1 VSLKILLKE
10 IENMVERVITPS
22 AISASPSHATEVV
35 LRTLDLSKQYGTR
48 RAVDHLNLEVYRGEI
63 FGFLGPNG
71 AGKTTTIRC
80 MLDVIRPTSG
90 TIHVLGLDTQR
101 DRHALHERIGYLPGD
116 VRLPGDMTGKQ
127 IIDYFSQIQG
137 LQPVMLKDLV
147 ARFDVE
153 MKRPLKGYSKGMRQK
168 IGIVLAFMCD
178 PDVLILD
185 EPTSG
190 LDPLLQRTFN
200 EFLLEEQSRGKTV
213 FMSSHIMSDVEKVCQ
228 RVAVIRKG
236 ELVTV
241 EEVETLREKAG
252 QRVTVEFGE
261 NASVVPDEMA
271 HVPGVSDVT
280 VSKGVYH
287 MNMSGTMDP
296 LIKALS
302 HYEVLRLQVEEAPL
316 EEVFLKFYEDVQPQ
330 RTVPSSAL
338 QSVKE

>member
-1 VSLKILLKE
+1 MTTSLATVIEIDSLYKSYGKVQAVKNVS
-10 IENMVERVITPS
+10 MRVE
-22 AISASPSHATEVV
+22 
-35 LRTLDLSKQYGTR
+35 Q
-48 RAVDHLNLEVYRGEI
+48 GEI

-90 TIHVLGLDTQR
+90 TIRVLGLDAQR
-101 DRHALHERIGYLPGD
+101 DRQALHQHIGYLPGD
-116 VRLPGDMTGKQ
+116 VRLPGEMTGKQ
-127 IIDYFSQIQG
+127 IIDYFSRIQG
-137 LQPVMLKDLV
+137 LQPVLLNDLV

-178 PDVLILD
+178 PDLLILD

-190 LDPLLQRTFN
+190 LDPLLQKTFN
-200 EFLLEEQSRGKTV
+200 EFLLEEQARGKTI

-228 RVAVIRKG
+228 RVAVIRRG

-241 EEVETLREKAG
+241 ERVETLREKAG
-252 QRVTVEFGE
+252 QRIIVEFGATE
-261 NASVVPDEMA
+261 NVSQEELQRI
-271 HVPGVSDVT
+271 PGVSDVT
-280 VSKGVYH
+280 MSNGSYH

-302 HYEVLRLQVEEAPL
+302 RHDVLRLQVEEAPL
-316 EEVFLKFYEDVQPQ
+316 EEVFLKFYEDVPAAN
-330 RTVPSSAL
+330 VAPSAAATR
-338 QSVKE
+338 

>member
-1 VSLKILLKE
+1 MKTTTPVIE
-10 IENMVERVITPS
+10 INS
-22 AISASPSHATEVV
+22 
-35 LRTLDLSKQYGTR
+35 LSKSYGKIQ
-48 RAVDHLNLEVYRGEI
+48 AVKDVSIRVEQGEI

-90 TIHVLGLDTQR
+90 SIRVLGLDAQR
-101 DRHALHERIGYLPGD
+101 DRHALHQHIGYLPGD

-127 IIDYFSQIQG
+127 IINYFSRIQG
-137 LQPVMLKDLV
+137 LQPVLLKDLV

-153 MKRPLKGYSKGMRQK
+153 MKRPLKSYSKGMRQK

-190 LDPLLQRTFN
+190 LDPLLQKTFN
-200 EFLLEEQSRGKTV
+200 EFLLEEQARGKTV

-252 QRVTVEFGE
+252 QRITVEFGE
-261 NASVVPDEMA
+261 NASVSSDEMA
-271 HVPGVSDVT
+271 HVPGISDVT
-280 VSKGVYH
+280 ISKGIYH
-287 MNMSGTMDP
+287 MNMSGRMDP

-302 HYEVLRLQVEEAPL
+302 RHEVLRLQVEEAPL
-316 EEVFLKFYEDVQPQ
+316 EEVFLKFYEDVPAQ
-330 RTVPSSAL
+330 RTVAASGL